1 MTHMFEPIAIGP
13 IVIERGQVANVS
25 RRLVMKG
32 IVASGA
38 FVLGTSLLSRS
49 AMSAWDTGAGKMPG
63 GTVSDPHVYVAIDA
77 SGLVTILTNR
87 SEMGTGV
94 RTSLPMVVADE
105 MEADWGRV
113 RVAQAPGD
121 EKTYGNQDTD
131 GSRSVRHF
139 IQPMRQCGAAMRMML
154 EQAAAARWGVDVAQ
168 VRAENHKVV
177 HLASGNMLGYGEL
190 AKAASVLPTPSVDSL
205 KLKDPSAFR
214 YIGTGSIPIVDLHDI
229 TTGQAI
235 YGIDAKIPGM
245 KFAVIARPP
254 VVGGKLVSFDATEA
268 MKVPGVEKVVEVQ
281 GWPWP
286 SKFMPVGG
294 VAVVARNTGAAI
306 KGRQK
311 LKVVW
316 DNGPNAT
323 YDSAAFRKQMEETA
337 AAPCKVVRNDGDADG
352 ALKSAAKVVS
362 AQYYI
367 PHLAHASMEPPT
379 ATVHVRQGK
388 AGTECVAFAP
398 TQSPGGCRD
407 DLAKLLGIPVENVTV
422 NVTLLGGGFGRKS
435 KWDYVLEAALVSKA
449 VDAPVKVTWT
459 REDDVRHD
467 FYHTVSVERIDAGID
482 ANGKV
487 VAWRHRSVAPTIL
500 STFKAGADHAA
511 PFELGMGL
519 VDNPFSIPHLR
530 CENGQCEA
538 HTRIGWFRSVSNIP
552 RAFAVQSM
560 AGEIAAAMGRDPK
573 DVLLE
578 LLGPDRVVDPRKSAD
593 VADFWNYGDP
603 VETYPI
609 DTGRLRRVAELA
621 AEQAGWGKALP
632 PGQGRGIAA
641 HRSFL
646 SYVATVVHVAVDGQ
660 GRLTIPR
667 VDTAIDCGFHINP
680 ERIRSQIEGAAV
692 MGLSLAKRGQVTFK
706 NGQPEQKNFDG
717 FMVARIDEAP
727 LDVRV
732 HIVPA
737 DWDVPSSGVGEPGLP
752 PFAPALCNAI
762 FAACGKRIR
771 SLPIGDQLKV

>member
-1 MTHMFEPIAIGP
+1 MTHMFEPI
-13 IVIERGQVANVS
+13 VIEPGQIANVG
-25 RRLVMKG
+25 RRLVLKG

-38 FVLGTSLLSRS
+38 LVLGTSLLSRS

-63 GTVSDPHVYVAIDA
+63 GTVNDPHVYIAVDA
-77 SGLVTILTNR
+77 SGLVTIVTNR

-105 MEADWGRV
+105 MEADWARV
-113 RVAQAPGD
+113 HVAQAPGD

-190 AKAASVLPTPSVDSL
+190 AKAASALPTPSVDNL

-229 TTGQAI
+229 TTGQAT
-235 YGIDAKIPGM
+235 YGIDAKLPGM
-245 KFAVIARPP
+245 KFAVIERPP
-254 VVGGKLVSFDATEA
+254 VVGGKLVSFDPSEA
-268 MKVPGVEKVVEVQ
+268 LKVPGVEKVMEVQ

-294 VAVVARNTGAAI
+294 VAVVARNTGSAI
-306 KGRQK
+306 KGREK

-323 YDSAAFRKQMEETA
+323 YDSAVFRKQMEETA
-337 AAPCKVVRNDGDADG
+337 AAPCKVVRNDGDADD

-482 ANGKV
+482 ADGKV

-519 VDNPFSIPHLR
+519 VDNPFNIPNLR

-552 RAFAVQSM
+552 RSFAVQSM
-560 AGEIAAAMGRDPK
+560 AAEIAAAMGRDPK

-578 LLGPDRVVDPRKSAD
+578 LLGPDRIVDPRKSAD

-609 DTGRLRRVAELA
+609 DTGRLRRVAQLA
-621 AEQAGWGKALP
+621 AEQAEWGKALP

-646 SYVATVVHVAVDGQ
+646 SYVATVVHVAVDGK
-660 GRLTIPR
+660 GKLTIPR

-717 FMVARIDEAP
+717 FIVARIDEAP

-762 FAACGKRIR
+762 FAASGKRIR